1 MTVLAKIRRWTP
13 NDQYK
18 APIDL
23 REAESLDIEL
33 RNILEPSEITRPLMR
48 LNRWFKEAMDAVRER
63 DENYYRT
70 KMGIVDGSES
80 DDFISQKIQASILN
94 AHDDVDKKYTL

>member
-1 MTVLAKIRRWTP
+1 MTVLAKIRRWNP

-18 APIDL
+18 APVDL
-23 REAESLDIEL
+23 RRAESLDIDL

-48 LNRWFKEAMDAVRER
+48 LNRWFKEATDAVRER
-63 DENYYRT
+63 DEIYYRT
-70 KMGIVDGSES
+70 KMGIMDGSES